1 MFDSRSG
8 MRRDRYQRQAY
19 ALRRMSK
26 AVERV
31 VLTKD
36 AEVKARAAR
45 WAEIWRWRAGWG
57 PVPSVKY
64 YPDVIGLYRPLL
76 V

>member
-1 MFDSRSG
+1 MK
-8 MRRDRYQRQAY
+8 RDRYQRQAY

-31 VLTKD
+31 VLSKD
-36 AEVKARAAR
+36 AEVKTRAAR

-57 PVPSVKY
+57 PV
-64 YPDVIGLYRPLL
+64 
-76 V
+76 